1 MIGTN
6 RYIGSPVERVEDLR
20 FLRGRGEFVGDLRRP
35 GMLHAAILRSP
46 IAHGRLRPSDASTAR
61 AMPGVH
67 AVITAAEIGAVPKI
81 PLRLLPLPGTERFL
95 QPVIA
100 ADRVRYVGEPIAVV
114 LADSPALAE
123 DGVGAIV
130 PNIEELPP
138 VADRRASEQHDVLL
152 FEETGT
158 NLAMTFTATLG
169 DADAAFRDADYVR
182 RERFQTQ
189 RYTALPMEPRGVL
202 AEWDAQGRLTVLGA
216 AKVPFFNRD
225 TLATMLGLPQA
236 DVDLIEN
243 DVGGGFGAR
252 GEFYPEDF
260 LIPFAAR
267 HVGRA
272 VRWIED
278 RREHLTAM
286 NHARQADCEVEIA
299 CRRDGT
305 IVALRGEVF
314 VDLGAY
320 VRTNGLIAPRTLAQ
334 FFSGP
339 YRVPNIRITSTAL
352 LTNKTPSGTYRAP
365 GRYEASFF
373 CERLIEL
380 AAGDMGID
388 SAEMRRRNL
397 IEAAEM
403 PYKLARLEP
412 GGPAVDTE
420 CDSGDYGEALDRCL
434 TEFGWAEKRKLQ
446 GRLIDGRYH
455 GIAVACFIEGS
466 GAGPKETA
474 RLELESDGTVAVYVG
489 SAAVGQGLE
498 TVMAQIAAD
507 TLGIPLDQVRV
518 LHGSTPYLQ
527 EGYGAFASRS
537 TILGGSAVFEGAKA
551 LLEKI
556 RVTAA
561 ARLGVD
567 AAEIELVDGRASIND
582 GRSVSFGE
590 LAAEGLRVDTT
601 FANNNK
607 LSYSYGSAAAHV
619 AVDPGTGRVELLD
632 FLVVEDVGRIVNP
645 LTLHGQAIGG
655 VVQGLGG
662 AFMENLI
669 YDANGQLLTGTL
681 ADYLIPTATDFPRIR
696 AIALENYP
704 SPSNPL
710 GVKGAGEGAIIP
722 VGGLIANAVA
732 SALASFGAMPDEL
745 PLSPARVWLMGPNS
759 KLARSRSP
767 P

>member
-6 RYIGSPVERVEDLR
+6 RYIGSPVERIEDFR
-20 FLRGRGEFVGDLRRP
+20 FLRGRGEFVGDLRRE

-46 IAHGRLRPSDASTAR
+46 IAHGRIRNLDAAAAR
-61 AMPGVH
+61 AIPGVRT
-67 AVITAAEIGAVPKI
+67 VITAAEIDVVPKI

-114 LADSPALAE
+114 LADSAALAE
-123 DGVGAIV
+123 DGVGAIALD
-130 PNIEELPP
+130 IEELRP
-138 VADRRASEQHDVLL
+138 VSDRRASGKNEILL
-152 FEETGT
+152 FEEAGT
-158 NLAMTFTATLG
+158 NRAMTFTALSG
-169 DADAAFRDADYVR
+169 DADTAFREAEYTR
-182 RERFQTQ
+182 RERFSVQ
-189 RYTALPMEPRGVL
+189 RHTALPMESRGVL
-202 AEWDAQGRLTVLGA
+202 AEWDAVQGRMTVLGA

-225 TLATMLGLPQA
+225 TLAAMLGLA
-236 DVDLIEN
+236 LTNVELIEN

-267 HVGRA
+267 HVSRP

-286 NHARQADCEVEIA
+286 NHAREADCEVEIA

-305 IVALRGEVF
+305 IIGLRGEIF

-320 VRTNGLIAPRTLAQ
+320 IRTNGLIQPRTLAQ

-339 YRVPNIRITSTAL
+339 YRVPNVHITSTAL

-380 AAGDMGID
+380 AAGDLGID
-388 SAEMRRRNL
+388 NAEMRLRNL
-397 IEAAEM
+397 IGAAEM
-403 PYKLARLEP
+403 PYKLPRLEP

-420 CDSGDYGEALDRCL
+420 CDSGDYGEALERCL
-434 TEFGWAEKRKLQ
+434 AEFGWEEKRALQ

-455 GIAVACFIEGS
+455 GLAVACFIEGA

-474 RLELESDGTVAVYVG
+474 RLELESDGSVAVYVG

-498 TVMAQIAAD
+498 TVMSQIAAD
-507 TLGIPLDQVRV
+507 TLDIQLDQVRV
-518 LHGSTPYLQ
+518 LHGSTPYLN

-537 TILGGSAVFEGAKA
+537 TVLGGSAVFEAAKL
-551 LLEKI
+551 LLEQI
-556 RVTAA
+556 RAAAA
-561 ARLGVD
+561 ARFGGSTE
-567 AAEIELVDGRASIND
+567 EIELVDGRARNISD
-582 GRSVSFGE
+582 GRSLSFAE
-590 LAAEGLRVDTT
+590 LASERLKVDTA

-607 LSYSYGSAAAHV
+607 LTYTYGSAAAHV
-619 AVDPGTGRVELLD
+619 AVDPGTGHVELLD

-662 AFMENLI
+662 AFMENLV
-669 YDANGQLLTGTL
+669 YDAAGQLLTGTL
-681 ADYLIPTATDFPRIR
+681 ADYLIPTATDFPKIR
-696 AIALENYP
+696 AIALENHP

-710 GVKGAGEGAIIP
+710 GVKGAGEGPIIP
-722 VGGLIANAVA
+722 VGGLMANAVA
-732 SALASFGAMPDEL
+732 SALASFGAMPNQL
-745 PLSPARVWLMGPNS
+745 PLSPARVWLMGSVNKS
-759 KLARSRSP
+759 SD
-767 P
+767 